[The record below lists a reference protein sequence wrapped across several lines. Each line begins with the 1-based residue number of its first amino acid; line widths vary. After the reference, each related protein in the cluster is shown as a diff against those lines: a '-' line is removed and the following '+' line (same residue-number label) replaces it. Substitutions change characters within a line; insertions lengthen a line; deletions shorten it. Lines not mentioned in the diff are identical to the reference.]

1 MAAVGLGADHYK
13 LELSTEGKPERAPY
27 YSIKEIVV
35 DLAIGWTRF
44 LESSHAKLFRTRGK
58 RDILLVKVLR
68 LVLVSRY
75 APSYTRP
82 RKSRLLANASTRTA
96 AVATITLQ
104 ILALRHLETRTSAC
118 PSHTKSRMAWATSS
132 SAPRSRPS
140 RRGTS
145 RLSMGG

>member
-1 MAAVGLGADHYK
+1 M
-13 LELSTEGKPERAPY
+13 
-27 YSIKEIVV
+27 
-35 DLAIGWTRF
+35 
-44 LESSHAKLFRTRGK
+44 

-104 ILALRHLETRTSAC
+104 ILASA
-118 PSHTKSRMAWATSS
+118 PPRNQNVRMPLPYKIEEGMGDFSR
-132 SAPRSRPS
+132 APRSRPS

-145 RLSMGG
+145 RVSMDE